1 MESTCTECRGSGKKI
16 KKPCKKCN
24 STGEA
29 ITRKTIKVNIPA
41 GINNGNV
48 IPLREQGEDGKNG
61 GPKGDVYINVIVKP
75 SNIFTRNGN
84 NVESTLEVDVF
95 DLLLGAKKT
104 IKDLDNND
112 VEIELEA
119 GTQPDK
125 IITRVGKGISSVNNR
140 NIKGNH
146 YIKLK
151 VKTNKLSDK
160 QKEMLKKIREEE

>member
-1 MESTCTECRGSGKKI
+1 MI
-16 KKPCKKCN
+16 
-24 STGEA
+24 EA
-29 ITRKTIKVNIPA
+29 IDLVIEP
-41 GINNGNV
+41 GNTV
-48 IPLREQGEDGKNG
+48 IAQGERVRLYESMGYYRYQG
-61 GPKGDVYINVIVKP
+61 GCGTYRMVKP

-151 VKTNKLSDK
+151 V
-160 QKEMLKKIREEE
+160 